1 MVDGSGFMVQGYGLW
16 YGSKPCHGSKTIG
29 LWRLGRRVTSPWFVL
44 PGALVY
50 GLWLGFEARKA
61 RTSGIRREAA
71 DRDGGGEGL
80 VERGGGTVPE
90 GPAEEALLRQT
101 RTHATEWA
109 LTRT

>member
-1 MVDGSGFMVQGYGLW
+1 M
-16 YGSKPCHGSKTIG
+16 
-29 LWRLGRRVTSPWFVL
+29 TSPWFVL

-50 GLWLGFEARKA
+50 GLRLGFEARKA
-61 RTSGIRREAA
+61 RTSGIREAA
-71 DRDGGGEGL
+71 DRDRGGEGL